1 MPPKARFSK
10 EEIISA
16 AAGIIESR
24 GEMFL
29 TARSLGEALGTSAR
43 PIFTTFKNM
52 EDVISGVNDFAND
65 LYQSYVEKGLLQTPA
80 FKGVGLSYIRFAKER
95 PKLFQL
101 LFMKE
106 KADVPALNDV
116 LGLIEGS
123 YRKILDSITQSYRV
137 SEDFAKQLYL
147 HMWIYTHGIAVLTVN
162 KMCRF
167 SDGEISDMLTVVC
180 KSLIMN
186 GTKNDKSGKY
196 NKII

>member
-1 MPPKARFSK
+1 MPPKAKFSK
-10 EEIISA
+10 DEVISA
-16 AAGIIESR
+16 AVNIIEDKGII
-24 GEMFL
+24 FL

-52 EDVISGVNDFAND
+52 EDVLNGVNDFANE

-80 FKGVGLSYIRFAKER
+80 FKGVGMSYIRFAKEH

-101 LFMKE
+101 LFMQE
-106 KADVPALNDV
+106 KDDVPALNDV

-123 YRKILDSITQSYRV
+123 YRKILDSITQSYNV

-147 HMWIYTHGIAVLTVN
+147 HMWIYTHGIAVLIVN

-167 SDGEISDMLTVVC
+167 SDEEISNMLTTVC
-180 KSLIMN
+180 KSLIVN
-186 GTKNDKSGKY
+186 GVKND
-196 NKII
+196 

>member
-80 FKGVGLSYIRFAKER
+80 FKGVGLSYIRFAKEH

-162 KMCRF
+162 KMCKF

-186 GTKNDKSGKY
+186 GDKK
-196 NKII
+196 